1 MLILTRSPGKRIMVG
16 DDIVIKV
23 LSISRNQVSIGI
35 EAPDCVPVHREEI
48 WLEIKKEQDIY
59 HKLKEEK
66 ERES

>member
-1 MLILTRSPGKRIMVG
+1 MVG

-35 EAPDCVPVHREEI
+35 EAPDWVPVHREEI

-59 HKLKEEK
+59 HKLKEKK